1 MNCSSP
7 GLPVLHHLLK
17 LAQLHDHCISDA
29 IQPSHPLMSSS
40 PSALNPSHRQGLC
53 KRVSCLH
60 QMTKILELNVTTE
73 KTIAFR
79 IEKFVSKVM
88 YLLFNMLSRF
98 VITFLP
104 RSNWLL
110 ISWLQSPLAL
120 ILVLKKRKY
129 VTAST
134 FPPPP
139 YFPRNDGARTH
150 DLSLLL
156 LFVWLFFFFLI

>member
-134 FPPPP
+134 FPPPHIFQEMMGP
-139 YFPRNDGARTH
+139 EPMI
-150 DLSLLL
+150 LVCCCC
-156 LFVWLFFFFLI
+156 LFDCFFFF